1 MSANNYTKS
10 PVLGEAIE
18 GRSDMF
24 LPSFCVSGL
33 ADEVGHQRLDA

>member
-10 PVLGEAIE
+10 PVLGEAME
-18 GRSDMF
+18 GRSVVF

-33 ADEVGHQRLDA
+33 ADEIRHQCLDA